1 MLGMCLVRR
10 VVRELLDG
18 AEQLMWGIVAGWTAS
33 IVGVYLI
40 AKGRGELTTSLMIA
54 ATIVVWLINAILI
67 ALEFAKPTRAQSI
80 FTWRRHYFGL
90 ALVLIVF
97 TPVYWRLFS
106 SHMFA
111 PGDGGVYSGG
121 GAWYD
126 LSFHSALA
134 SSFLYGNNLPAIYTL
149 QPPEPLLYPFLPD
162 FQLSM
167 LMALSVGLR
176 GALLMTSLV
185 LALAT
190 TGLFY
195 SFALRIT
202 RAQRSAALATILFLL
217 SGGLGFIYAA
227 SDWWKS
233 DKSLVQFWNTLDA
246 NYAAYPA
253 RGIFW
258 TNLINL
264 FPAQRTILFGIPIA
278 LIVFTI
284 FAMAWQHW
292 HDDRPAT
299 DSRSPTLMIFAGVL
313 TGVLPWF
320 HTHTYLAI
328 GFISIVLFLLRPRR
342 TWLWFWFPAVVIAS
356 PQLWLQSQHA
366 IGGSTLRLLVGWL
379 AHDESFLPRYL
390 VRDFGLPLLLAVPAW
405 IFAPRVWKKFY
416 LAFLLLFAFA
426 LTVIVSPNAFD
437 NGKLI
442 YFWHAMNSVLVA
454 SLLIRVGRKYWQRAL
469 AGIVTGL
476 CVTTGILALQCENHN
491 WARVFSDQDMAV
503 GDFVR
508 ANTAPRSLFL
518 SAPSFNQPA
527 LCLAGRAILLGP
539 PAWLWSH
546 GYDFREREA
555 DVRRIYA
562 GTSDAPELLRY
573 YHVDYVYLGDSE
585 RQQLHANESFFEN
598 NFAAVYRSN
607 NVTIYDAHA
616 SRSGSVAS
624 NESGSGALNQPAS
637 RELAPLLDRDA
648 YPLLVKFPRASFF
661 VYRLFKASFGRMPR
675 RDEFLP
681 AMAEIDR
688 GVFKGNAGWED
699 QIEANR
705 NLLLNEWPNRS
716 DFKQLYDGKSN
727 REFVGALLTN
737 ASVSAGE
744 AKREEFIRTLDS
756 NQSSRAAVLLEIV
769 EDKNFCRREFNTAYV
784 LMHFF
789 GYLRRNPDDPPDK
802 DLSGLNFWRDNL
814 DTWGDYPNISRAF
827 IESIEYN
834 NLKPSP

>member
-1 MLGMCLVRR
+1 
-10 VVRELLDG
+10 
-18 AEQLMWGIVAGWTAS
+18 
-33 IVGVYLI
+33 
-40 AKGRGELTTSLMIA
+40 
-54 ATIVVWLINAILI
+54 
-67 ALEFAKPTRAQSI
+67 
-80 FTWRRHYFGL
+80 
-90 ALVLIVF
+90 
-97 TPVYWRLFS
+97 
-106 SHMFA
+106 
-111 PGDGGVYSGG
+111 
-121 GAWYD
+121 
-126 LSFHSALA
+126 
-134 SSFLYGNNLPAIYTL
+134 LPAIYTL
-149 QPPEPLLYPFLPD
+149 LPPEPLLYPFLPD

-167 LMALSVGLR
+167 LMALGAGLR

-185 LALAT
+185 LALTT

-202 RAQRSAALATILFLL
+202 RAQRSAALATILFLF
-217 SGGLGFIYAA
+217 SGGLGFVYAA
-227 SDWWKS
+227 YDWWKS
-233 DKSLVQFWNTLDA
+233 GKGLVQFWNTLDA

-284 FAMAWQHW
+284 FVLVWQRW
-292 HDDRPAT
+292 HDDLSPAGPGT
-299 DSRSPTLMIFAGVL
+299 TTLMIWGGVL

-328 GFISIVLFLLRPRR
+328 GFISIVLFLLKPRR
-342 TWLWFWFPAVVIAS
+342 TWFWFWLPAVVIAS

-366 IGGSTLRLLVGWL
+366 VGGGTLRLLVGWL

-390 VRDFGLPLLLAVPAW
+390 VRDFGLPLLLAIPAW
-405 IFAPRVWKKFY
+405 IVAPKPWKKFY
-416 LAFLLLFAFA
+416 LAFLFLFVFG
-426 LTVIVSPNAFD
+426 LTVMVSPNAFD

-454 SLLIRVGRKYWQRAL
+454 TLLIRIGRKYWQRAL
-469 AGIVTGL
+469 AGVVTLL

-491 WARVFSDQDMAV
+491 WSRVFSDQDFAV

-518 SAPSFNQPA
+518 SAPAFNQPA

-562 GTSDAPELLRY
+562 GAADALELLRY
-573 YHVDYVYLGDSE
+573 YHVDYVYLGDAE
-585 RQQLHANESFFEN
+585 RQQLHANESFFDTN
-598 NFAAVYRSN
+598 LAAIYHN
-607 NVTIYDAHA
+607 QGVTIYDAHA
-616 SRSGSVAS
+616 LRSGEVAS
-624 NESGSGALNQPAS
+624 SELRTGALNQPAP
-637 RELAPLLDRDA
+637 RELAPRLERDA

-681 AMAEIDR
+681 AMAQLDR
-688 GVFKGNAGWED
+688 GVFEGRAGWEN

-705 NLLLNEWPNRS
+705 NSLLNEWLNRS
-716 DFKQLYDGKSN
+716 DFKRLYDGKSN
-727 REFVGALLTN
+727 GEFVSSLLAN
-737 ASVSAGE
+737 AGLNMDESQ
-744 AKREEFIRTLDS
+744 REELIRTLDS
-756 NQSSRAAVLLEIV
+756 NQSSRAAVLLQIV
-769 EDKNFCRREFNTAYV
+769 EDKNFRKREYNTAYV

-802 DLSGLNFWRDNL
+802 DLSGLIFWRDNL
-814 DTWGDYPNISRAF
+814 DTWGDYLNISRAF

-834 NLKPSP
+834 NLRPSP